1 MKDNIILIGY
11 MGSGKTSLGKKL
23 SYKERIALLDTDR
36 MIEQKQGMT
45 VSEIFEKK
53 GEGAFRIMETEC
65 LKEIL
70 GYSEK
75 YVISVGGGLPI
86 KEENR
91 ELLKE
96 LGTVV
101 YLRAKPDTIYA
112 RLKNDTSRPLLRG
125 DDPRGKIEDMIG
137 KRGPVYELA
146 ADCIID
152 VDEKGCEVII
162 GEILEA
168 LKHDLRAK

>member
-1 MKDNIILIGY
+1 MKNNIILIGY
-11 MGSGKTSLGKKL
+11 MGCGKTSLGKKL
-23 SYKERIALLDTDR
+23 SYKERIALLDTDK

-45 VSEIFEKK
+45 ITEIFDKK

-65 LKEIL
+65 LKEIME
-70 GYSEK
+70 YSER
-75 YVISVGGGLPI
+75 YVISVGGGLPM

-91 ELLKE
+91 KLLKE

-101 YLRAKPDTIYA
+101 YLRARPDTIYE

-125 DDPRGKIEDMIG
+125 DDPKGKIEDMIG
-137 KRGPVYELA
+137 QRGPVYELA

-152 VDEKGCEVII
+152 VDEKGYEAVT
-162 GEILEA
+162 GEILKA
-168 LKHDLRAK
+168 LKGIRK

>member
-1 MKDNIILIGY
+1 MKNNIILIGY
-11 MGSGKTSLGKKL
+11 MGCGKTSLGKKL
-23 SYKERIALLDTDR
+23 SYKERIALLDTDK

-45 VSEIFEKK
+45 VTEIFDEK

-65 LKEIL
+65 LKEIMK
-70 GYSEK
+70 YSER
-75 YVISVGGGLPI
+75 YVISVGGGLPM

-91 ELLKE
+91 KLLKE

-101 YLRAKPDTIYA
+101 YLRARPDTIYG

-125 DDPRGKIEDMIG
+125 DDPKGKIEDMIG
-137 KRGPVYELA
+137 QRGPVYELA

-152 VDEKGCEVII
+152 VDEKGYEAVT
-162 GEILEA
+162 GEILKA
-168 LKHDLRAK
+168 LKGIRK

>member
-1 MKDNIILIGY
+1 MKNNIILIGY
-11 MGSGKTSLGKKL
+11 MGCGKTSLGKKL
-23 SYKERIALLDTDR
+23 SYKERIALLDTDK

-45 VSEIFEKK
+45 VSEIFDEK
-53 GEGAFRIMETEC
+53 GEGAFRVMETEC
-65 LKEIL
+65 LKEIM

-75 YVISVGGGLPI
+75 YVISVGGGLPV

-96 LGTVV
+96 LGSVV
-101 YLRAKPDTIYA
+101 YLRAKPDTIYE

-125 DDPRGKIEDMIG
+125 DDPKGKIESMI
-137 KRGPVYELA
+137 KQRGPVYELA
-146 ADCIID
+146 ADCIVD
-152 VDEKGCEVII
+152 VDEKGYEVIT

-168 LKHDLRAK
+168 LKGSGK

>member
-1 MKDNIILIGY
+1 MKNNIILIGY
-11 MGSGKTSLGKKL
+11 MGCGKTSLGKKL
-23 SYKERIALLDTDR
+23 SYKERIALLDTDK

-45 VSEIFEKK
+45 VSEIFDEK
-53 GEGAFRIMETEC
+53 GEGAFRMMETEC
-65 LKEIL
+65 LKEIM

-75 YVISVGGGLPI
+75 YVISVGGGLPV

-96 LGTVV
+96 LGSVV
-101 YLRAKPDTIYA
+101 YLRAKPDTIYE

-125 DDPRGKIEDMIG
+125 DDPKGKIESMI
-137 KRGPVYELA
+137 KQRDPVYEMA
-146 ADCIID
+146 ADCIVD
-152 VDEKGCEVII
+152 VDEKGYEVIT

-168 LKHDLRAK
+168 LKGSGK

>member
-1 MKDNIILIGY
+1 MKNNIILIGY
-11 MGSGKTSLGKKL
+11 MGCGKTSLGKKL
-23 SYKERIALLDTDR
+23 SYKERIALLDTDK

-45 VSEIFEKK
+45 VSEIFDEK
-53 GEGAFRIMETEC
+53 GEGAFRVMETEC
-65 LKEIL
+65 LKEIM

-75 YVISVGGGLPI
+75 YVISVGGGLPV

-96 LGTVV
+96 LGSVV
-101 YLRAKPDTIYA
+101 YLRAKPDTIYE

-125 DDPRGKIEDMIG
+125 DDPKGKIESMI
-137 KRGPVYELA
+137 KQRDPVYELA
-146 ADCIID
+146 ADCIVD
-152 VDEKGCEVII
+152 VDEKGYEVII

-168 LKHDLRAK
+168 LKGSGK

>member
-1 MKDNIILIGY
+1 MKNNIILIGY
-11 MGSGKTSLGKKL
+11 MGCGKTSLGKKL
-23 SYKERIALLDTDR
+23 SYKERIALLDTDK

-45 VSEIFEKK
+45 VSEIFDEK
-53 GEGAFRIMETEC
+53 GEGAFRVMETEC
-65 LKEIL
+65 LKEIM

-75 YVISVGGGLPI
+75 YVISVGGGLPV

-96 LGTVV
+96 LGSVV
-101 YLRAKPDTIYA
+101 YLRAKPDTIYE

-125 DDPRGKIEDMIG
+125 DDPKGKIESMI
-137 KRGPVYELA
+137 KQRDPVYEMA
-146 ADCIID
+146 ADCIVD
-152 VDEKGCEVII
+152 VDEKGYEVIT

-168 LKHDLRAK
+168 LKGSGK